1 MWVQVVVFV
10 SRVRHLLRQRKIERD
25 LDSEIETHLDLL
37 TGENIRRG
45 MSLDEARR
53 VARVKFG
60 GVTQVQQTLREQAGF
75 PWLETTVQDIG
86 GAFRYVGRNRRFFA
100 AAIAILALGIGATT
114 TVFSVA
120 ETLLLRPLSYPESD
134 RLVTLRSVDTMSDYP
149 STRVAPGLLADW
161 QIKATSFE
169 AIGGYRWATVD
180 LIDGAQSDRLSGLLA
195 TPEFFD
201 VFGVPLLG
209 RSFHPQDRG
218 AKRPFESTDTGE
230 TLVLGNEVWR
240 RRFGADEA
248 LVGSTVD
255 LYVLNFSRAGPTRY
269 TVVGVARAPV
279 RFPPLQVDFQLGD
292 SNVIDTIDFWMP
304 QFVSPTQLG
313 EPGARDS
320 WFDVVARL
328 RPGVTLAQAQAEMDV
343 IARLQAELYPETNR
357 GRKIRVVPLRAHIA
371 GESRKGLWLLSVG
384 TAILLLI
391 ACSNVATL
399 LLARGLARRRE
410 VAIRTAFGAPRWRI
424 VRQFLMEALIL
435 AACAGLLGVLLTAW
449 AINVARP
456 WMPQSLPL
464 LHEMRINLTVLV
476 FALTS
481 VVFTACIT
489 GLAPAFR
496 SARADGARL
505 TSFAG
510 RGVTLGKLHSYLVGV
525 LVSTEVA
532 LTVVLLVGAG
542 LLVRS
547 AFRASRVET
556 GFNPDN
562 LLTMKISLPANK
574 FDWDHNAVFAREVI
588 EAVRSLSSISDAAVV
603 HGVPMVAGDF
613 SVGRGTIEGYVP
625 ANDTEKL
632 TYTVR
637 VVSPG
642 YFATMQ
648 IPIVAG
654 RSFEARD
661 EEGARGAPRS
671 ILVSESF
678 AKRYWPGRDPLG
690 RYISFGKTFRDW
702 KMTVVGVAGDVRY
715 SGLEMGPTLDVYL
728 PQGLFPQSA
737 NTLIART
744 KGDPLN
750 EAPAVRE
757 RIRAV
762 DQHAFVTDIRSMDQL
777 IAGSQAER
785 RAGTLLVS
793 AFGAM
798 ALVLVVAGVY
808 SVITQAVVERRFD
821 LAIRSALGAGPRR
834 VVATAMRTA
843 LQPAVA
849 GIALGALAM
858 LGVTRVMTS
867 LLFEVSALDI
877 VTWAGAGVVIL
888 TTCVAASYVSAR
900 RAARIDPIA
909 ALRAE

>member
-1 MWVQVVVFV
+1 MA
-10 SRVRHLLRQRKIERD
+10 RVR
-25 LDSEIETHLDLL
+25 
-37 TGENIRRG
+37 
-45 MSLDEARR
+45 
-53 VARVKFG
+53 FG
-60 GVTQVQQTLREQAGF
+60 GATQVQEALREQAGF
-75 PWLETTVQDIG
+75 PWLETAIQDIG
-86 GAFRYVGRNRRFFA
+86 GALRYFGRNRGFFA
-100 AAIAILALGIGATT
+100 VAIVILALGIGATT
-114 TVFSVA
+114 AVFSVA
-120 ETLLLRPLSYPESD
+120 ETLLFRPLPYPESD
-134 RLVTLRSVDTMSDYP
+134 RLVTLRSIDTMSDYP

-169 AIGGYRWATVD
+169 AIAGYRWATVD

-195 TPEFFD
+195 TPESFD

-209 RSFHPQDRG
+209 RSFRAEDRG

-240 RRFGADEA
+240 RRFDADEA
-248 LVGSTVD
+248 LVGGAVD
-255 LYVLNFSRAGPTRY
+255 LHILNFSRVGPTRY
-269 TVVGVARAPV
+269 TVVGVATAPV
-279 RFPPLQVDFQLGD
+279 RFPPLEADFQLGD

-304 QFVSPTQLG
+304 QFVSATQLG
-313 EPGARDS
+313 EPRSGDS

-343 IARLQAELYPETNR
+343 IARLEAEQYSETNR
-357 GRKIRVVPLRAHIA
+357 GRKIRVVPLREHIP
-371 GESRKGLWLLSVG
+371 GEARNGLLLLSAG
-384 TAILLLI
+384 TAMLLLI

-410 VAIRTAFGAPRWRI
+410 VAIRTALGAPWWRI

-435 AACAGLLGVLLTAW
+435 AACAGLLGVLLAAW
-449 AINVARP
+449 AINVTRP

-464 LHEMRINLTVLV
+464 LQEMGINLTVLV

-481 VVFTACIT
+481 AVVTACIT

-496 SARADGARL
+496 SARADGAPL
-505 TSFAG
+505 TSLVE
-510 RGVTLGKLHSYLVGV
+510 RGVTLGKSHSRLVGV
-525 LVSTEVA
+525 LVSAEVA

-547 AFRASRVET
+547 AFRASQVET

-562 LLTMKISLPANK
+562 LLTMTISLPANK
-574 FDWDHNAVFAREVI
+574 FDWDHNAVFVREAI

-625 ANDTEKL
+625 PNDTEKL
-632 TYTVR
+632 TYSVR

-661 EEGARGAPRS
+661 EEGQRGAARS

-690 RYISFGKTFRDW
+690 RYVSFGEAFRDW

-715 SGLEMGPTLDVYL
+715 SGLEMGPTIDLYL
-728 PQGLFPQSA
+728 PQALFPQRA
-737 NTLIART
+737 ITLIART
-744 KGDPLN
+744 RGDPLN

-762 DQHAFVTDIRSMDQL
+762 DQHAFLADIRSMDQL

-793 AFGAM
+793 AFGPM

-808 SVITQAVVERRFD
+808 SVIMQAVVGRRLD

-843 LQPAVA
+843 LQPAAV
-849 GIALGALAM
+849 GIALGALAA

-877 VTWAGAGVVIL
+877 VTWVGGGIVIL
-888 TTCVAASYVSAR
+888 TACVAASYVPAR
-900 RAARIDPIA
+900 RAARIDPMA